1 MEVTSPSYAET
12 ATSASAIKGN
22 KGNKGKKGDKNNI
35 IPESNVVSTT
45 TVPGAPL
52 DDNQIDCPAKDYG
65 DDSDEPNSDTITIK
79 PPSPVPIAQPPPPEE
94 ELPAKMP
101 PGKRPPP
108 PKRDTEVGELLT
120 LPQRNELVAL
130 ITTITDGMRDNVTR
144 SFDFP
149 PIVLAGDANAPNAKP
164 MNYLPPIFDMMGL
177 KIDSM
182 SNARPSPR
190 SRHKRNQDAAKLA
203 PLLHNGMKPL
213 TPTLEGL
220 KKDALTNI
228 RRWQAAVTKRVSE
241 LVIARTAP
249 GGPHP
254 SAASAPNAP
263 NALSK
268 TAFKGAPSMA
278 KAGAGPRIT
287 RPMKQPDGMYSTRLI
302 QSLSCFRTLTN
313 LDSQSSTITDADA
326 VLRQLYA
333 PAVTALS
340 TLPMAKKRLILHSM
354 LMLLLSLDTYT
365 AYSRTLMLYLATSL
379 QVPPHMLGGDEVRV
393 ANGLSRLASEIC
405 IEDLQ
410 IPKRADEK
418 KDMRRMRSETTNGG
432 LLPPLA
438 AAGFGSVQGGGAS
451 ISPATSNGLLGPMAY
466 NNMVVGT
473 LFGIYGTRGAGKM
486 VESYTK
492 DVSDFAFLPLYPTSE
507 PEFRGA
513 REVGVD
519 NRRLRAV
526 FCVNGW
532 VTQMKGLT
540 ETWEVFGSQGEVYG
554 LRWEADSLVNMG
566 KALVTVARSKA
577 WSEAKRDF
585 AARQSS
591 STGSTGFQ
599 MLSNATVYATLGNK
613 TWLEQ
618 WPPSLL
624 KLSKIVDNIW
634 GSCMVRADK
643 TGSVLAEALMNRV
656 QGERGVT
663 LVGYSLGAR
672 VIFNCLMILVER
684 RMLGIVENVVIMGA
698 PVSSDSRVWSVLR
711 SAVSGRLINVYSEND
726 YMLGFLARHGCVQ
739 FGIAGL
745 QCIEKQNGVENVNAS
760 ALITNHLRYQYLV
773 GTILKNLGWED
784 IDGAVVAAKEEE
796 LRVLEDHIDYD
807 KRMQRYNDEL
817 AAKKREEAAAK
828 EAAMAREAAT
838 AKENAPLVPST
849 TPKKKQPASRI
860 PGSKNRKKN

>member
-1 MEVTSPSYAET
+1 MEVTRPSYVAT
-12 ATSASAIKGN
+12 ATAASASKGNKGSKGKKGN
-22 KGNKGKKGDKNNI
+22 KGNRGTI
-35 IPESNVVSTT
+35 IPESNIVST
-45 TVPGAPL
+45 TVPGVPL
-52 DDNQIDCPAKDYG
+52 DDNQIDCPAKDY
-65 DDSDEPNSDTITIK
+65 DNESYEPNSDTITIET
-79 PPSPVPIAQPPPPEE
+79 PSPVPVTQPPPVEE
-94 ELPAKMP
+94 ESAKMP

-120 LPQRNELVAL
+120 LPQRNELVTL
-130 ITTITDGMRDNVTR
+130 ITTITDAMRDNVTR

-149 PIVLAGDANAPNAKP
+149 PIILAGDADGPNAKAL
-164 MNYLPPIFDMMGL
+164 NYLPPIFDMMGL

-182 SNARPSPR
+182 GNARPSPR

-203 PLLHNGMKPL
+203 PLLHNGTNPL

-220 KKDALTNI
+220 KRDTLANI
-228 RRWQAAVTKRVSE
+228 RRWQSGVTKRVSE
-241 LVIARTAP
+241 LVVARTGP
-249 GGPHP
+249 GGNPHP
-254 SAASAPNAP
+254 SAP
-263 NALSK
+263 NALAK

-278 KAGAGPRIT
+278 KAGAGPGVM
-287 RPMKQPDGMYSTRLI
+287 RPIKQSNGMYSMRLI
-302 QSLSCFRTLTN
+302 QSLSCFRRLTD
-313 LDSQSSTITDADA
+313 LDSQSSTTTDADA
-326 VLRQLYA
+326 VLLQLYA

-340 TLPMAKKRLILHSM
+340 TLPMPKRRLILHSM

-410 IPKRADEK
+410 IPKRGDEK

-438 AAGFGSVQGGGAS
+438 AAGFGSAQGGGAS
-451 ISPATSNGLLGPMAY
+451 ISPATTNGLLGPMAY

-554 LRWEADSLVNMG
+554 LRWEADSLVDMG

-585 AARQSS
+585 AARRSI
-591 STGSTGFQ
+591 STGSTAFQ

-634 GSCMVRADK
+634 GTCMVRADK
-643 TGSVLAEALMNRV
+643 TGSVLAEALMSRV

-672 VIFNCLMILVER
+672 VIYNCLMTLVER

-726 YMLGFLARHGCVQ
+726 YMLAFLVRHGCVQ

-745 QCIEKQNGVENVNAS
+745 QCIDKQNGVENVNAS

-784 IDGAVVAAKEEE
+784 IDGAVVVAKEEE
-796 LRVLEDHIDYD
+796 LRVLEDRIDYD

-817 AAKKREEAAAK
+817 AAKKREETAAK
-828 EAAMAREAAT
+828 DAAMA
-838 AKENAPLVPST
+838 KENGATMPST
-849 TPKKKQPASRI
+849 TPKKKQPATRI
-860 PGSKNRKKN
+860 PGSKNRKRN

>member
-1 MEVTSPSYAET
+1 MEVTRPSYAAT
-12 ATSASAIKGN
+12 ATAASAN
-22 KGNKGKKGDKNNI
+22 KGNI
-35 IPESNVVSTT
+35 IPESSVVST

-52 DDNQIDCPAKDYG
+52 GENQIDCPAKDYD
-65 DDSDEPNSDTITIK
+65 DDSDEPDSGIITIK
-79 PPSPVPIAQPPPPEE
+79 PPSPASIAQLPPLEE
-94 ELPAKMP
+94 ESSAKMP
-101 PGKRPPP
+101 PGKRLPP
-108 PKRDTEVGELLT
+108 PKRDTEVSELLT

-130 ITTITDGMRDNVTR
+130 ITTITDAMRDNVTR

-149 PIVLAGDANAPNAKP
+149 SIFLAGDANAPNAKGLK
-164 MNYLPPIFDMMGL
+164 MLPPIFDMMGL
-177 KIDSM
+177 KIDRM
-182 SNARPSPR
+182 GNARPSPR
-190 SRHKRNQDAAKLA
+190 SRHKRSQDAAKLA

-213 TPTLEGL
+213 TPTLDNL
-220 KKDALTNI
+220 KKDALTNV

-241 LVIARTAP
+241 LVVARTGP
-249 GGPHP
+249 GTHPHP
-254 SAASAPNAP
+254 SAPNTLA
-263 NALSK
+263 K
-268 TAFKGAPSMA
+268 TAFKGGPSTA
-278 KAGAGPRIT
+278 KAGAGPGVT
-287 RPMKQPDGMYSTRLI
+287 RPMKQPDGMYSIRLI
-302 QSLSCFRTLTN
+302 QSLSYFRTLTN
-313 LDSQSSTITDADA
+313 LDSQSSTIIDADA
-326 VLRQLYA
+326 VLQQLYA
-333 PAVTALS
+333 PVVTGLS
-340 TLPMAKKRLILHSM
+340 TLPMAKRRLILHSM

-365 AYSRTLMLYLATSL
+365 AYSRSLMLYLATSL

-393 ANGLSRLASEIC
+393 ANGLSRLAFDIC

-418 KDMRRMRSETTNGG
+418 RDMRRMRAETANGG

-438 AAGFGSVQGGGAS
+438 AAGFGSTQGGGAS
-451 ISPATSNGLLGPMAY
+451 ISPATANGLLGPMAY

-486 VESYTK
+486 IESYTK

-513 REVGVD
+513 REVGVE

-526 FCVNGW
+526 LCVNGW
-532 VTQMKGLT
+532 VTHINELT
-540 ETWEVFGSQGEVYG
+540 EIWEVFGSQGEVYS
-554 LRWEADSLVNMG
+554 LRWEADLLVSMG
-566 KALVTVARSKA
+566 KALVTVARSRA
-577 WSEAKRDF
+577 WSETKRDF

-591 STGSTGFQ
+591 SPRSTAFQ
-599 MLSNATVYATLGNK
+599 TLSNATVYASLGNK

-634 GSCMVRADK
+634 GNCMVRADK
-643 TGSVLAEALMNRV
+643 TGSVLAEALMNHV

-672 VIFNCLMILVER
+672 VIYNCLMTLAER
-684 RMLGIVENVVIMGA
+684 RMLGIVENVVMMGA
-698 PVSSDSRVWSVLR
+698 PIPSDSRVWSVLR
-711 SAVSGRLINVYSEND
+711 SAVSGRLVNVYSEND
-726 YMLGFLARHGCVQ
+726 YMLAFLVRHGCVQ

-760 ALITNHLRYQYLV
+760 ALITNHLRYQYTV

-784 IDGAVVAAKEEE
+784 IDGAVVVAKEEE
-796 LRVLEDHIDYD
+796 LRVLEDSIYYD
-807 KRMQRYNDEL
+807 NRMQRYNDQL
-817 AAKKREEAAAK
+817 ATKQREEAAV
-828 EAAMAREAAT
+828 REAA
-838 AKENAPLVPST
+838 AKQSAMAKGNGSTVPSN